1 MGAAVAPFEA
11 RLMQGQGGGLT
22 WAMTD
27 LRTAQKDRAIALLT
41 AGQSVR
47 QVAEAVGMSKS
58 AVGRLKAAEGL

>member
-1 MGAAVAPFEA
+1 
-11 RLMQGQGGGLT
+11 MQGQGGGLT